1 MHGLPPCRPL
11 RALSR
16 RGRAVQET
24 RRRAREIMELKQRKA
39 ANSHLKE
46 EASSWMASELHLQRE
61 ARR

>member
-1 MHGLPPCRPL
+1 M
-11 RALSR
+11 
-16 RGRAVQET
+16 QET